1 MFLYSFTSRGENV
14 FRFFLLKIKWRLTVL
29 DVARQIVPQS
39 RRIRAEASS
48 SKLLGLMGLR
58 DLEGQGG
65 ILSLI

>member
-29 DVARQIVPQS
+29 DVARQIVPHS
-39 RRIRAEASS
+39 RRIRSEASF

>member
-48 SKLLGLMGLR
+48 SKLLGLLGLR